1 MITATLF
8 LLMVTVVF
16 FLGLGAIADW
26 ALGKRKKH

>member
-26 ALGKRKKH
+26 ARGQRKKH